1 MSFGSKTPSS
11 ILEVLDQNQA
21 AGSSIQRTISEAL
34 ASISEGDQRTRFEL
48 RIFPYRH
55 LISLPG
61 PALQQKWRKNYQQTI
76 PVNLKRKAL

>member
-48 RIFPYRH
+48 RIFPLSSY
-55 LISLPG
+55 
-61 PALQQKWRKNYQQTI
+61 
-76 PVNLKRKAL
+76 

>member
-34 ASISEGDQRTRFEL
+34 ASISEGDQRTRYEL
-48 RIFPYRH
+48 SFVKLSPEAPPDSDY
-55 LISLPG
+55 LSL
-61 PALQQKWRKNYQQTI
+61 LRY
-76 PVNLKRKAL
+76 LSFFSFR

>member
-61 PALQQKWRKNYQQTI
+61 PALQQKWRSKWNMDQ
-76 PVNLKRKAL
+76 PLNPP